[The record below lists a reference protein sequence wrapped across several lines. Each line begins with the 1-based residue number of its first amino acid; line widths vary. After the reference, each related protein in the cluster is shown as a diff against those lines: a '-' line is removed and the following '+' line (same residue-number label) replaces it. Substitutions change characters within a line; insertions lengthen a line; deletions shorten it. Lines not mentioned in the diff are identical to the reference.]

1 MARYNLE
8 QTSMQA
14 VALCAFEKRSDG
26 QWAFEA
32 IGKACGGRTAKS
44 GETVDVARG
53 RPHAPIK
60 DLQRGESVFLSPT
73 LYDDDDDRLHILDE
87 WGCRDG
93 WIWLDATVLVF
104 DKNGKKIGEVD
115 FNDRSWEGGVIR
127 HSGDRKDESGKH
139 GSHEIS
145 IQMKRLTESHRSA
158 FSLLLVISAYS
169 GDLTDAVKPFVSLS
183 DADRVEIARFSPDT
197 NYRATS
203 IQMVDIHRHG
213 DGWVLSAHGVL
224 GDGKANEYGPI
235 IERYQDIHKCILASG
250 GMKTFAP
257 TFDHSNATSDYA
269 RGPPV
274 E

>member
-1 MARYNLE
+1 M
-8 QTSMQA
+8 
-14 VALCAFEKRSDG
+14 
-26 QWAFEA
+26 
-32 IGKACGGRTAKS
+32 
-44 GETVDVARG
+44 DVARG

-60 DLQRGESVFLSPT
+60 DLQRGESIFLSPT

-115 FNDRSWEGGVIR
+115 FNDRWASRIASASPRGDPHTPLPALTCRAPGPPLSSFTRSWEGGVIR